1 MPDQSSNIP
10 SGIVYSAIGAKSLRI
25 AKASNNPESF
35 STAVKPFVTRMSR
48 QKVSVGKKQLYSK
61 VDFNNVCQS
70 KLEPLN
76 LVS

>member
-1 MPDQSSNIP
+1 MPDQSSSIP

-25 AKASNNPESF
+25 ARACNSPESL
-35 STAVKPFVTRMSR
+35 STAIKPFIARMS
-48 QKVSVGKKQLYSK
+48 KKNQLYSK

-70 KLEPLN
+70 EQEPLN